1 MAIKQAIVLN
11 DSVLSEICGVN
22 DRNLKIFED
31 LLGVDVFSRGNE
43 IFLETDDESIQ
54 KTFKSMIVQLEDYV
68 KLGQQPSPDIL
79 KEIYN
84 SVFKGESEK
93 IDFLKNTFLTVP
105 KVNTKIFPRNY
116 NQALYIDAIDKHEMV
131 FGIGPAGTGKTY
143 LAVALALKEILSHS
157 KRKLILTR
165 PIVEVGEHLGFLPGD
180 LEQKV
185 SPYLRPLYDA
195 MESIV
200 SYQIIMELEES
211 KIIEVVPLAYMRG
224 RTLSNAII
232 ILDEAQ
238 NTTKQ
243 QMKMFLTRIGEGSK
257 TIITG
262 DITQIDLNSKKNS
275 GLLHIISILDDIE
288 EIYFT
293 FFNDKDVVRNKLV
306 KKIIQAYE
314 AKEKNK

>member
-1 MAIKQAIVLN
+1 LAIKQAIVLN
-11 DSVLSEICGVN
+11 DSVLNEICGVN
-22 DRNLKIFED
+22 DQNLKIFED

-43 IFLETDDESIQ
+43 VFLETDDESIQ
-54 KTFKSMIVQLEDYV
+54 SKFKSMIIQLEDYV
-68 KLGQQPSPDIL
+68 KMGQQPNPDIL
-79 KEIYN
+79 REIYD
-84 SVFKGESEK
+84 SVFNGESKK
-93 IDFLKNTFLTVP
+93 INLLKSTFLTVP
-105 KVNTKIFPRNY
+105 KVNTKVFPRNY
-116 NQALYIDAIDKHEMV
+116 NQALYIDAINKHEMV

-143 LAVALALKEILSHS
+143 LAVAHALKEILSHS
-157 KRKLILTR
+157 KRKLVLTR
-165 PIVEVGEHLGFLPGD
+165 PLVEAGEHLGFLPGD
-180 LEQKV
+180 LEKKV
-185 SPYLRPLYDA
+185 NPFLRPLYDA

-200 SYQIIMELEES
+200 SYQIIRELEES

-224 RTLSNAII
+224 RTLANSII

-262 DITQIDLNSKKNS
+262 DITQIDLNVRNNS

-288 EIYFT
+288 EICFT

-314 AKEKNK
+314 AREKNK